1 MTAVRSKGLVMLSFG
16 GRPDHPSWS
25 SSMNRT
31 RMHAFLLGLGVALV
45 CGTMARPAWAIKQ
58 FQDEFKDLYV
68 KEGSPLAAEVERVK
82 CNVCHVGKDKKE
94 RNAYGKALDERLDK
108 KADKDNKEKIRQM
121 LEEVAALPSDPAKPD
136 SPTFGALI
144 KEGKL
149 PVAVP

>member
-1 MTAVRSKGLVMLSFG
+1 
-16 GRPDHPSWS
+16 
-25 SSMNRT
+25 MNRT
-31 RMHAFLLGLGVALV
+31 RMHAFFFGLGVALL

-82 CNVCHVGKDKKE
+82 CNVCHVGKDKHD

-108 KADKDNKEKIRQM
+108 KADKENKDKIRKM
-121 LEEVAALPSDPAKPD
+121 LEEVAALPSDPANPG

>member
-1 MTAVRSKGLVMLSFG
+1 
-16 GRPDHPSWS
+16 
-25 SSMNRT
+25 MNRT
-31 RMHAFLLGLGVALV
+31 SMHALVLGLGLALV
-45 CGTMARPAWAIKQ
+45 CGVSARPAWAIKQ
-58 FQDEFKDLYV
+58 FQDEFKDLYA
-68 KEGSPLAAEVERVK
+68 KEGSPLAAELERVK

-108 KADKDNKEKIRQM
+108 KEDKANKEKIRKM

-144 KEGKL
+144 QEGKL

>member
-1 MTAVRSKGLVMLSFG
+1 
-16 GRPDHPSWS
+16 
-25 SSMNRT
+25 MNRT
-31 RMHAFLLGLGVALV
+31 RTNALVLGFAVALV
-45 CGTMARPAWAIKQ
+45 GGAMARPAWAIKQ
-58 FQDEFKDLYV
+58 FQDEFKDLYA
-68 KEGSPLAAEVERVK
+68 KEGSPLAAELERVK

-108 KADKDNKEKIRQM
+108 KADKENKEKIRKM

-136 SPTFGALI
+136 SPTFGALL

>member
-1 MTAVRSKGLVMLSFG
+1 
-16 GRPDHPSWS
+16 
-25 SSMNRT
+25 MNRT
-31 RMHAFLLGLGVALV
+31 GMHAFVLGLGVALL
-45 CGTMARPAWAIKQ
+45 CGAMARPAWAIKQ

-82 CNVCHVGKDKKE
+82 CNVCHVGKDKHD

-121 LEEVAALPSDPAKPD
+121 LEEVAALPSDPAKPG

>member
-1 MTAVRSKGLVMLSFG
+1 MTSVRRKGLVMTVSG
-16 GRPDHPSWS
+16 GTSGHYSRS

-31 RMHAFLLGLGVALV
+31 SMHALLLGVGVALA
-45 CGTMARPAWAIKQ
+45 CGVSARPAWAIKQ

-82 CNVCHVGKDKKE
+82 CNVCHVGKDKHD
-94 RNAYGKALDERLDK
+94 RNAYGQALDERLDK
-108 KADKDNKEKIRQM
+108 KADKENKDKIRKM
-121 LEEVAALPSDPAKPD
+121 LEEVAALPSDPAKPG